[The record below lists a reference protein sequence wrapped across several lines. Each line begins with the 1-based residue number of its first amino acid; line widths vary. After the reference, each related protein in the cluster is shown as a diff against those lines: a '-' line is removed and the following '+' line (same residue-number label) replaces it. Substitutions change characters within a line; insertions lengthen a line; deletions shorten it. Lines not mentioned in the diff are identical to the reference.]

1 MTMPIRLIPKRNAA
15 PRVTPLPEE
24 LEEGELALNTYDGA
38 LYAKLVAGEV
48 RRLNGDSGDSSVT
61 DRISDLESRLDAL
74 VGPDGLLDYGT
85 WTPQIIAL
93 GGAVSQPTVTYDSR
107 QGVFSRLGP
116 TVVVNGRCR
125 FTSSGGS
132 GTALAVTGLPFDH
145 AVTREGN
152 AIVKVRGAGTIGF
165 AGGSSVLKPLSMW
178 GAGGTSVWLGKHVD
192 GEGDQTSVAY
202 FAPGDATGVID
213 IVFTYT
219 YQTTYGA

>member
-1 MTMPIRLIPKRNAA
+1 MPIRLIPKRNAA
-15 PRVTPLPEE
+15 PRVAPLPEE

-38 LYAKLVAGEV
+38 LYSKLVGGEV
-48 RRLNGDSGDSSVT
+48 RRLNGDAGDTSLE
-61 DRISDLESRLDAL
+61 DRVEDLEARLNSL
-74 VGPDGLLDYGT
+74 VGTGGLLESGT

-93 GGAVSQPTVTYDSR
+93 GGTVSQPSVTYDSR
-107 QGVFSRLGP
+107 QGVYSRFGP
-116 TVVVNGRCR
+116 TVVANGRVR
-125 FTSSGGS
+125 FTSTGGA

-152 AIVKVRGAGTIGF
+152 AVVKVRGAGTIGF
-165 AGGSSVLKPLSMW
+165 AGGASAVKPLTLW
-178 GAGGTSVWLGKHVD
+178 GAGGTSMWLGKYVD
-192 GEGDQTSVAY
+192 GTGDESSVAY